1 MDMRNIGFVVLSA
14 CQTAD
19 GKVSDEGPAGLVR
32 GFKIAGAGTIIATLW
47 EVNDEAAMRF
57 MTMFYKL
64 TALGKSKSEAFRL
77 AQDYLRGYC
86 IEEPEIIEEYDPA
99 IQSSRQ

>member
-1 MDMRNIGFVVLSA
+1 MRH
-14 CQTAD
+14 
-19 GKVSDEGPAGLVR
+19 
-32 GFKIAGAGTIIATLW
+32 TL
-47 EVNDEAAMRF
+47 EYDEAAMRF

-99 IQSSRQ
+99 IQSSRIIETGNTVVSYPFASQSMWAPFILIDNTDI